1 MIFLLLLP
9 IALVLLYK
17 YTTRNHDY
25 WEKRNIKHEKPIPVF
40 GTLYD
45 NVFAKK
51 SIIEVAADLY
61 RQYPNEKVVGMF
73 RGNTPELVIRD
84 LEIVRKILN
93 VDFAYFYPRG
103 IGRNPTYE
111 PLFMNLFHA
120 EGDSWKLLRQRLT
133 STFTTAKLKKMFPL
147 VVGCAEKLTHVG
159 EDIVNKGGDCDVRE
173 LMARFTT
180 EFIGAC
186 GFGIQMDTINDE
198 HSLFRDLGRKMFNR
212 STKIHFLVALYDLF
226 PEFGTFFQ
234 KTLKETFLLD
244 SMTEIVQN
252 IRKQR
257 NFKPIGRNDFIDLLL
272 ELEEKGKITGES
284 VEKRTADGKPVQVEM
299 EMDLTCMV
307 AQVFVFFAAGFET
320 SSSATSF
327 MLHQLAFHPEE
338 QKKIQEDIDRVL
350 AKYNNQLCYDSISE
364 MKALSN
370 GFKEA
375 MRMFP
380 SLGTLHRVCA
390 KKYKIEE
397 LGITIDPDVKI
408 IIPLQG
414 IQNDE
419 KYFEHPEKF
428 MPDRFN
434 DTSEER
440 NKFAYMPFGEG
451 PRQCIG
457 ARLGEMQ
464 SLAGLAAVL
473 HKFSVEPTTTTKRY
487 PDINHGSNIVQ
498 SIEGGL
504 PLKLKLRSKENN
516 VAA

>member
-1 MIFLLLLP
+1 MFLLLLP
-9 IALVLLYK
+9 LVLVLLYY

-25 WEKRNIKHEKPIPVF
+25 WEKRNVKYDKPIPVF
-40 GTLYD
+40 GSLYD
-45 NVFAKK
+45 NVMAKK
-51 SIIEVAADLY
+51 SIIEISDELY
-61 RQYPNEKVVGMF
+61 NRYPNEPVVGLY
-73 RGNTPELVIRD
+73 RGTTPELLIRD
-84 LEIVRKILN
+84 LDLVRRILN

-103 IGRNPTYE
+103 LGRDPDYE
-111 PLFMNLFHA
+111 PVFVNLFHVD
-120 EGDSWKLLRQRLT
+120 GDKWKLLRQRLT
-133 STFTTAKLKKMFPL
+133 STFTTAKLKNMFPL
-147 VVGCAEKLTHVG
+147 VVQCAEKLQQVG
-159 EDIVNKGGDCDVRE
+159 EDIVNKGGDYDVRE

-186 GFGIQMDTINDE
+186 GFGIQMDSINNE
-198 HSLFRDLGRKMFNR
+198 HSLYRDLGRRMFNR
-212 STKIHFLVALYDLF
+212 KWKNYVLVALYDLF
-226 PEFGTFFQ
+226 PHFRTITQILFR
-234 KTLKETFLLD
+234 ETDVLD
-244 SMTEIVQN
+244 SIFVIVQN

-257 NFKPIGRNDFIDLLL
+257 NNKPIGRNDFIDLLL
-272 ELEEKGKITGES
+272 ELEGKGKITGES
-284 VEKRTADGKPVQVEM
+284 VEKRTADGKPEQVEM
-299 EMDLTCMV
+299 EMDAMCMA

-338 QKKIQEDIDRVL
+338 QRKIQEDIDQVL
-350 AKYNNQLCYDSISE
+350 AKYNNKLCYDSIAE

-390 KKYKIEE
+390 RKYTIPE
-397 LGITIDPDVKI
+397 LGITLDPGVKI
-408 IIPLQG
+408 IIPVQA

-419 KYFEHPEKF
+419 KYFDNPTQF

-434 DTSEER
+434 DPDVEKQ
-440 NKFAYMPFGEG
+440 KFSYMPFGEG

-473 HKFSVEPTTTTKRY
+473 HKFSVEPAANTKRKLRVN
-487 PDINHGSNIVQ
+487 PGSNTVQ
-498 SIEGGL
+498 SIAGGL
-504 PLKLKLRSKENN
+504 PLKLTLRRKDSHT
-516 VAA
+516 AA

>member
-1 MIFLLLLP
+1 MLLLLIP
-9 IALVLLYK
+9 IVLVLLYY

-40 GTLYD
+40 GTLYN

-51 SIIEVAADLY
+51 SITEISVELY
-61 RQYPNEKVVGMF
+61 RQYPNEKVVGIY
-73 RGNTPELVIRD
+73 RGTTPELIIRD
-84 LEIVRKILN
+84 LDIARKILN

-103 IGRNPTYE
+103 LGRNPKYE
-111 PLFMNLFHA
+111 PAFLNIFHVD
-120 EGDSWKLLRQRLT
+120 GDTWKLLRQRLT
-133 STFTTAKLKKMFPL
+133 SAFTTAKLKSMFPL
-147 VVGCAEKLTHVG
+147 VVACAEKLQNVG

-186 GFGIQMDTINDE
+186 GFGIQMDTINNE

-212 STKIHFLVALYDLF
+212 SWRNFVLVPLYDLF
-226 PEFGTFFQ
+226 PDFRTVFQ
-234 KTLKETFLLD
+234 KILHEPFLLD
-244 SMTEIVQN
+244 SMAEIVQN

-257 NFKPIGRNDFIDLLL
+257 NNKPIGRNDFIDLLL
-272 ELEEKGKITGES
+272 EVEAKGKMTGES

-299 EMDLTCMV
+299 DMDLTCMV

-408 IIPLQG
+408 IIPVEG

-419 KYFEHPEKF
+419 KYFENPTQFK
-428 MPDRFN
+428 PDRFN
-434 DTSEER
+434 DPSEER
-440 NKFAYMPFGEG
+440 HKFAYMPFGEG

-473 HKFSVEPTTTTKRY
+473 HKFSVEPAPTTKRY
-487 PDINHGSNIVQ
+487 PEVNHGSNTVQ
-498 SIEGGL
+498 SIKGGL
-504 PLKLKLRSKENN
+504 PLKLTLRNK
-516 VAA
+516 